1 MFNGKPVWKQ
11 DNFTY
16 EAVKVGDYVE
26 QAIVDA
32 AMDCVPPAC
41 MRAACSQMGEPYS
54 ARMDEKTGRWR
65 DTYETFRKVGGE
77 WPNGI
82 WEYCGHCFRVKR
94 LSVESSRIISEMR
107 GVCMN
112 DIEKINVA
120 PNSYFQRIVKPC
132 LLDLRKRKDNAKT
145 DMERGYYEDRYVA
158 QAKDFAEAL
167 HISAEALD
175 ELIGGV

>member
-11 DNFTY
+11 DDFTY

-41 MRAACSQMGEPYS
+41 MRADC
-54 ARMDEKTGRWR
+54 
-65 DTYETFRKVGGE
+65 
-77 WPNGI
+77 
-82 WEYCGHCFRVKR
+82 
-94 LSVESSRIISEMR
+94 SEMR
-107 GVCMN
+107 GICMN

-120 PNSYFQRIVKPC
+120 PDGYFQRIVKPC
-132 LLDLRKRKDNAKT
+132 LLDLRKRKDDAKT
-145 DMERGYYEDRYVA
+145 DMERGYYEDRYAA

-167 HISAEALD
+167 HISAEVLD

>member
-1 MFNGKPVWKQ
+1 
-11 DNFTY
+11 
-16 EAVKVGDYVE
+16 
-26 QAIVDA
+26 
-32 AMDCVPPAC
+32 
-41 MRAACSQMGEPYS
+41 
-54 ARMDEKTGRWR
+54 
-65 DTYETFRKVGGE
+65 
-77 WPNGI
+77 
-82 WEYCGHCFRVKR
+82 
-94 LSVESSRIISEMR
+94 
-107 GVCMN
+107 MN

-175 ELIGGV
+175 ELIGGVLNEEDHRLKAAQFWNGVCEIKNHTLFFIL

>member
-41 MRAACSQMGEPYS
+41 MRADCSQMGEPYS

-65 DTYETFRKVGGE
+65 DTYETFRKVAA
-77 WPNGI
+77 NGLMASGSI
-82 WEYCGHCFRVKR
+82 ADTVSEVKR
-94 LSVESSRIISEMR
+94 LSVESSRIISEIR
-107 GVCMN
+107 GARMN
-112 DIEKINVA
+112 DIEKVNVA
-120 PNSYFQRIVKPC
+120 PDGYFQRIVKPC
-132 LLDLRKRKDNAKT
+132 LLDLRKRKDDAKT
-145 DMERGYYEDRYVA
+145 DMERGYYEDRYAA
-158 QAKDFAEAL
+158 QAKDFAQAL

>member
-41 MRAACSQMGEPYS
+41 MRADCSQMGEPYS
-54 ARMDEKTGRWR
+54 ARMDEKTGR
-65 DTYETFRKVGGE
+65 
-77 WPNGI
+77 
-82 WEYCGHCFRVKR
+82 CGLMAFGSIAVTVSEVKR

>member
-1 MFNGKPVWKQ
+1 MFNGKHVWKQ

-41 MRAACSQMGEPYS
+41 MRADCSQMGEPYS

-82 WEYCGHCFRVKR
+82 WEYCGHCFRGETV
-94 LSVESSRIISEMR
+94 
-107 GVCMN
+107 
-112 DIEKINVA
+112 
-120 PNSYFQRIVKPC
+120 
-132 LLDLRKRKDNAKT
+132 
-145 DMERGYYEDRYVA
+145 ERGIEPY
-158 QAKDFAEAL
+158 
-167 HISAEALD
+167 HI
-175 ELIGGV
+175 

>member
-1 MFNGKPVWKQ
+1 MRAIFYEYCLSICYDLFANLSDHSCVHA
-11 DNFTY
+11 NFTY

-41 MRAACSQMGEPYS
+41 MRADCSQMGEPYS

-82 WEYCGHCFRVKR
+82 WEYCGHCFRGETV
-94 LSVESSRIISEMR
+94 
-107 GVCMN
+107 
-112 DIEKINVA
+112 
-120 PNSYFQRIVKPC
+120 
-132 LLDLRKRKDNAKT
+132 
-145 DMERGYYEDRYVA
+145 ERGIEPY
-158 QAKDFAEAL
+158 
-167 HISAEALD
+167 HI
-175 ELIGGV
+175 

>member
-1 MFNGKPVWKQ
+1 MFDGKPVWKQ

-41 MRAACSQMGEPYS
+41 MRADCSQMGEPYS

-82 WEYCGHCFRVKR
+82 WEYCGHCFRGET
-94 LSVESSRIISEMR
+94 VER
-107 GVCMN
+107 G
-112 DIEKINVA
+112 NVA
-120 PNSYFQRIVKPC
+120 PDGYFQRIVKPC
-132 LLDLRKRKDNAKT
+132 LLDLRKRKDDAKT
-145 DMERGYYEDRYVA
+145 DMERGYYEDRYAA
-158 QAKDFAEAL
+158 QAKDFAQAL
-167 HISAEALD
+167 HISAEVLD

>member
-41 MRAACSQMGEPYS
+41 MRADCSQMGEPYS

-77 WPNGI
+77 AFGSI
-82 WEYCGHCFRVKR
+82 AVTVSEVKR

-175 ELIGGV
+175 ELIRGV

>member
-1 MFNGKPVWKQ
+1 MFNGKPVWKWMKRPA
-11 DNFTY
+11 DGETLTKLSVRSVASGLMAFGSI
-16 EAVKVGDYVE
+16 AVTVSE
-26 QAIVDA
+26 
-32 AMDCVPPAC
+32 
-41 MRAACSQMGEPYS
+41 
-54 ARMDEKTGRWR
+54 
-65 DTYETFRKVGGE
+65 
-77 WPNGI
+77 
-82 WEYCGHCFRVKR
+82 VKR

-120 PNSYFQRIVKPC
+120 PDSYFQHIVKPC
-132 LLDLRKRKDNAKT
+132 LLDLRNRKDDAKT
-145 DMERGYYEDRYVA
+145 DMERGYYEDRYAA

>member
-1 MFNGKPVWKQ
+1 MFDGKPVWKQ

-41 MRAACSQMGEPYS
+41 MRADCSQMGEPYS

-82 WEYCGHCFRVKR
+82 WEYCGHCFRGET
-94 LSVESSRIISEMR
+94 VER
-107 GVCMN
+107 GIEACMN
-112 DIEKINVA
+112 DIEKVNVA
-120 PNSYFQRIVKPC
+120 PDGYFQRIVKPC
-132 LLDLRKRKDNAKT
+132 LLDLRKRKDDAKT
-145 DMERGYYEDRYVA
+145 DMERGYYEDRYAA
-158 QAKDFAEAL
+158 QAKDFAQAL
-167 HISAEALD
+167 HISAEVLD